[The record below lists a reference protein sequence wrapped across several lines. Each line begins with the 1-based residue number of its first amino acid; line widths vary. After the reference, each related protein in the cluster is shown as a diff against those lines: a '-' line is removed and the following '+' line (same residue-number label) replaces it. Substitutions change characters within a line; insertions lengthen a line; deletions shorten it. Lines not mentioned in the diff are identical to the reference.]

1 MPVAQSQRRKIWLH
15 AVILLAFAFS
25 LRALSLRN
33 PGLAAFGYDL
43 LHRATEPFQRWASS
57 LSRGSGSLWES
68 YIALSNAAK
77 ENHELKKKVLRLESK
92 LSEMFEFR
100 HDNQVLRQMMSMP
113 LHARKKGLPALVL
126 SYDPSAYVR
135 SLTIDRGRVDG
146 VDEGSAV
153 LAYGSVVGQVI
164 HAGPGTST
172 VLLLADPG
180 TAVDALLQSS
190 RARGVVFGRG
200 EDQYEML
207 FVDRQEEARVGDR
220 VVSSGLDGVYPKGV
234 LIGKVVAS
242 EEDTNSLFHRITV
255 APAVDVN
262 RLEYVYV
269 LPLREEV
276 AEPKIELKSGGGES

>member
-57 LSRGSGSLWES
+57 LSRGSGSLW
-68 YIALSNAAK
+68 
-77 ENHELKKKVLRLESK
+77 ESK